1 MKLSVKQVFL
11 HILLPI
17 ACFLFPIF
25 FFFSQENYS
34 HASSEELAE
43 KLLRFH
49 VIANSDSQEDQA
61 VKLKVKENI
70 LSFLSP
76 SLSYADD
83 KEEAKQIISSQMDEI
98 LSIAQ
103 TTLAEN
109 GFSYSAQAFLTYCE
123 FPVKSYGDLVFP
135 AGTYETF
142 QVILGDG
149 NGKNWWC
156 VMYPPLCFVD
166 ASFGTVPEESKNQ
179 LSTLLTEDTYES
191 IQSSA
196 SENDSIPFRFGIFT
210 FFNDLF
216 HLS

>member
-11 HILLPI
+11 HILLPS

-25 FFFSQENYS
+25 FFFSQ
-34 HASSEELAE
+34 E

-135 AGTYETF
+135 EPMKHFKSFLEMGMEKTGGALC
-142 QVILGDG
+142 ILPYAL
-149 NGKNWWC
+149 WT
-156 VMYPPLCFVD
+156 PPSVL
-166 ASFGTVPEESKNQ
+166 SPKNQ
-179 LSTLLTEDTYES
+179 K
-191 IQSSA
+191 I
-196 SENDSIPFRFGIFT
+196 NCPHF
-210 FFNDLF
+210 
-216 HLS
+216 